1 MIELLVCW
9 NQLASRFVINWR
21 PKKRFNIF
29 NDWKVITDVVGY
41 NNERPI
47 YYTVHEKHIAIADA
61 LRYKDNPEIL
71 LDHILQ
77 NVKLMEKLK
86 KEHDDL
92 FKSVK
97 I

>member
-9 NQLASRFVINWR
+9 STIHNRFVINWR
-21 PKKRFNIF
+21 LKKLINIF
-29 NDWKVITDVVGY
+29 NDWKVITDVLGY
-41 NNERPI
+41 NNERLV
-47 YYTVHEKHIAIADA
+47 YYGIDEKHIAIADA
-61 LRYKDNPEIL
+61 LICKKNPGVL
-71 LDHILQ
+71 ADHILQ

-92 FKSVK
+92 YKSVK